1 MLSPSNVQFC
11 ATPWSAA
18 CQACRPSSSPKVCPS
33 SCLLHQWCHSAI
45 SSSDALFSFSSYSFP
60 ASGNFPMS
68 HLLASYDQ
76 NTGASVSAS
85 VLPMSSQGW
94 FPLRLTGLNSLL
106 SKGLLGV
113 SSSTTV
119 QRHQFFGALPSL
131 RFSSHNHVTT
141 GKTIA
146 LTIGT
151 GRVMLAE

>member
-18 CQACRPSSSPKVCPS
+18 CQACHPSSSPKVCPS

-45 SSSDALFSFSSYSFP
+45 SSSDALFSFSPYSFP

-85 VLPMSSQGW
+85 VLPVRMQDWS
-94 FPLRLTGLNSLL
+94 PLRLTGLISLL
-106 SKGLLGV
+106 SKGLSGV
-113 SSSTTV
+113 FSSTTI
-119 QRHQFFGALPSL
+119 RKYLFFRAQPSL
-131 RFSSHNHVTT
+131 GSYFFNVCSSSKNFASFSKS
-141 GKTIA
+141 G
-146 LTIGT
+146 
-151 GRVMLAE
+151 